1 LPFRCETPIQVVAW
15 GIW

>member
-15 GIW
+15 GIR